1 MIDKYLNNRFFILY
15 LTPIIL
21 GLSSVFSF
29 QPFNLTIIN
38 FIILPIFFYITAYI
52 NKKSKGTF
60 RKKPYKTNLFIF
72 GILFG
77 FSFYISGISWITN
90 SLTFDENFKILIPF
104 ALILIPL
111 FLSLF
116 MGFVILIIGPF
127 LKFNFSSIAIFSFGI
142 ALSDFFRA
150 KLFGGFPW
158 NLWAYSFSW
167 SPEIIQIVNFI
178 GVFSFNLIVI
188 TIFTLPAV
196 TFYKT
201 NFSKKI
207 IALVVPL
214 LIIFTFYIYGNYEI
228 NKNIHHLKQE
238 NKKFHMK
245 IVSPSFNLDYGLDIN
260 QIENK
265 LKKLIRYSEPNK
277 NKKTIFIWPEGV
289 FSGYTFKEILPFKD
303 LFKKNFGKNNF
314 IIFGTNRLSEDSNRY
329 FNSLVIVNNDFQ
341 ILGEYQKQKLVPFGE
356 FLPFENILSTFGLKK
371 ITEGYGSFVKGK
383 YKNNILLEDLNILPL
398 ICYEV
403 IFPSLIQNAEVG
415 TNLVINI
422 SEDAWFGKTIGPDQ
436 HFAKSIFR
444 AVESGSFFLRSAN
457 KGISAIINNKGVI
470 IKQLNQNEVG
480 NIEYEVPLIKIKNNK
495 NDLIFFT
502 LLITYLIIFTL
513 NKVKT
518 YE

>member
-1 MIDKYLNNRFFILY
+1 
-15 LTPIIL
+15 
-21 GLSSVFSF
+21 
-29 QPFNLTIIN
+29 
-38 FIILPIFFYITAYI
+38 
-52 NKKSKGTF
+52 
-60 RKKPYKTNLFIF
+60 
-72 GILFG
+72 
-77 FSFYISGISWITN
+77 
-90 SLTFDENFKILIPF
+90 
-104 ALILIPL
+104 
-111 FLSLF
+111 
-116 MGFVILIIGPF
+116 
-127 LKFNFSSIAIFSFGI
+127 
-142 ALSDFFRA
+142 
-150 KLFGGFPW
+150 
-158 NLWAYSFSW
+158 
-167 SPEIIQIVNFI
+167 
-178 GVFSFNLIVI
+178 
-188 TIFTLPAV
+188 
-196 TFYKT
+196 
-201 NFSKKI
+201 
-207 IALVVPL
+207 
-214 LIIFTFYIYGNYEI
+214 
-228 NKNIHHLKQE
+228 
-238 NKKFHMK
+238 MK